1 MTQKRNNE
9 SGHNNLGVY
18 TLGLLVSDIQGHGN
32 RVMDDETY
40 DVIVKALRGE
50 FHIPVKERTRV
61 QRSALVRLW
70 RNKHLFGLSDDSKTL
85 MYNGKLVAK
94 KTSLKGIVKTGLEE
108 TKGCGARKLNVYLK
122 DQYSG
127 ISTINV
133 QKVLDRSR
141 RYHLHRATFRNKAI
155 PKPIR
160 AKTVQERHQID
171 LLDMGKWAVKHRNI
185 R

>member
-1 MTQKRNNE
+1 MGITI
-9 SGHNNLGVY
+9 LVLY

-40 DVIVKALRGE
+40 DVIVKVLRGE

-70 RNKHLFGLSDDSKTL
+70 RNKHLFRLSDDSKTL

-94 KTSLKGIVKTGLEE
+94 KTSLKGIVKRGLDE
-108 TKGCGARKLNVYLK
+108 TKGSGARKLNVYLK

-127 ISTINV
+127 ISTRNV
-133 QKVLDRSR
+133 QKILDRSR
-141 RYHLHRATFRNKAI
+141 HYHLHRASF
-155 PKPIR
+155 
-160 AKTVQERHQID
+160 
-171 LLDMGKWAVKHRNI
+171 
-185 R
+185 